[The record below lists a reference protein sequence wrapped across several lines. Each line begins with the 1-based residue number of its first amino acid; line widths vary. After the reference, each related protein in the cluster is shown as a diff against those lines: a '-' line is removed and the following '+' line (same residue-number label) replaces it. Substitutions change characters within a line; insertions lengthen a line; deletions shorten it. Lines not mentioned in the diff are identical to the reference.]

1 MLKFIVDTQ
10 LPPSLSEF
18 LRSAGNDAK
27 HTTDFPDGH
36 LLKDAEII
44 RIAIQEERIVVTKD
58 RDFLDYYLLKGIPP
72 RVLLLQFGNI
82 GNPALIRF
90 FTVNQTQL
98 EQLFNQGAEMVLF
111 SREQI
116 TEYRQ

>member
-10 LPPSLSEF
+10 LPPSLSAF
-18 LRSAGNDAK
+18 FRSAGYDAK
-27 HTTDFPDGH
+27 HTTDFPSGH
-36 LLKDAEII
+36 LLKDGEII

-58 RDFLDYYLLKGIPP
+58 RDFLDYYLLKGMPP

-82 GNPALIRF
+82 GNPALMQCFIANRS
-90 FTVNQTQL
+90 QL

-116 TEYRQ
+116 TEYR